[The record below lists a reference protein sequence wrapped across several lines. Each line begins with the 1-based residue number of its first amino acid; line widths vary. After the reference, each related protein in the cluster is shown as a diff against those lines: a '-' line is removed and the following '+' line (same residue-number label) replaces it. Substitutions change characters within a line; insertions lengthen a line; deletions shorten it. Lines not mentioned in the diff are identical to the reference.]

1 VNIEQMPLLTN
12 YIDALKEET
21 ILYRD
26 LSTELAEATRKLNA
40 SIDQLAAVR
49 RQLFGG
55 E

>member
-1 VNIEQMPLLTN
+1 MDTN
-12 YIDALKEET
+12 LIGALKEEA

-26 LSTELAEATRKLNA
+26 LSALLAETNLKLNA
-40 SIDQLAAVR
+40 SIDELAAVR

>member
-1 VNIEQMPLLTN
+1 MEPLTN
-12 YIDALKEET
+12 YIDALKEEAA
-21 ILYRD
+21 LYRD
-26 LSTELAEATRKLNA
+26 LNALLAEATRKLNA

>member
-1 VNIEQMPLLTN
+1 VNIEQVPSLTN
-12 YIDALKEET
+12 YIGALQEET
-21 ILYRD
+21 ALYRD
-26 LSTELAEATRKLNA
+26 LSAELAEVTRKLNA